1 MYDYDSFG
9 TLVGASLDMS
19 ECLFKT
25 PDIIGNVYRDR
36 DARGR
41 VYDRSGRLLKDEKNY
56 YRYDGEGNLILKST
70 RNVLEPPVMPQPKDW
85 LDKLFTRTTPNDK
98 ELLTH
103 YVWQQGDT
111 AYEWYGNGMLKSV
124 RTPDGA
130 TIRFEYDALGRRTL
144 KEMHDTC
151 HRYAWDGNVLLHEWS
166 YDRREKPRTQ
176 QDELGRIHYDRQ
188 EPYTNLI
195 TWVYDGGSYT
205 PVAKLTEDDSYT
217 IVQDYLGTPIQ
228 ALDSKGN
235 VVWDCILDI
244 YGDVL
249 ELRGKRD
256 FIPFRFQGQY
266 EDQETGLYY
275 NRFRYYSPQ
284 MGMYISSDPIGLAGN
299 NPTLYGYVED
309 VNSYLD
315 LFGLEKCALSASD
328 MKKMGPAP
336 KNMYNPHRHHIVREH
351 APSNWSADARKW
363 ITDSQDIIAEVG
375 IDLNS
380 SIENFVWASNGLG
393 NHSKKAAKTVYDELS
408 KVRGNPEAIKETLG
422 SLGEIFSGTGFK

>member
-1 MYDYDSFG
+1 MPSV
-9 TLVGASLDMS
+9 L
-19 ECLFKT
+19 
-25 PDIIGNVYRDR
+25 RDFVL
-36 DARGR
+36 A
-41 VYDRSGRLLKDEKNY
+41 
-56 YRYDGEGNLILKST
+56 LIAK
-70 RNVLEPPVMPQPKDW
+70 
-85 LDKLFTRTTPNDK
+85 
-98 ELLTH
+98 
-103 YVWQQGDT
+103 
-111 AYEWYGNGMLKSV
+111 
-124 RTPDGA
+124 
-130 TIRFEYDALGRRTL
+130 
-144 KEMHDTC
+144 
-151 HRYAWDGNVLLHEWS
+151 
-166 YDRREKPRTQ
+166 Q
-176 QDELGRIHYDRQ
+176 QDGKR
-188 EPYTNLI
+188 
-195 TWVYDGGSYT
+195 
-205 PVAKLTEDDSYT
+205 YT

-228 ALDSKGN
+228 ALDSKGE

-266 EDQETGLYY
+266 EDQKTGLYY